1 MTDITKIWKEA
12 LNNLA
17 ANPQVTTVGYD
28 VWIKNLEPYCID
40 SSEFI
45 LVAPSQ
51 SAKRIAT
58 DNYLSKIYEAVK
70 LVNPMVMG
78 VVVIT
83 EDEKDKYK
91 ASVSTEQKKEST
103 QDNAVVDGLAMVSRY
118 TFDNFVVGPSN
129 QFVHAAARAVA
140 ESPGSKYNPLFIY
153 GGVGLGKTHLMHAIG
168 NYVKEQKPKFR
179 VLYVSADYFVN
190 ELVDTI
196 RNSQDREQ
204 NKAFRDKY
212 RNADLLMIDDVQGIV
227 GKSGTQEAMFHIFND
242 LFQNGKQIVM
252 TSDRPPRE
260 FDKIEERLKT
270 RFEWGLIAD
279 ISAPDIETR
288 IAILQKK
295 AEQDDNYVPDDVLR
309 FIASKVESNI
319 REMEGL
325 YLKVVFYSEL
335 IGKEISMETAREA
348 LKDYIDETTY
358 TVDVDA
364 IISATCD
371 FFNVKKDDLCGK
383 CRAKEIAEPRMICM
397 YLICDMLE
405 LPLTAIG
412 EAIGGRDHTTVIH
425 ARDKIENLIK
435 KDEKKRTQVKDL
447 RDRILKR

>member
-1 MTDITKIWKEA
+1 MTDINKIWNES
-12 LNNLA
+12 LEHLST
-17 ANPQVTTVGYD
+17 QVSAVSYD

-40 SSEFI
+40 SSEFV

-51 SAKRIAT
+51 SAKRIAN
-58 DNYLSKIYEAVK
+58 DNYLSKIYESVK

-83 EDEKDKYK
+83 EDEKDKYRT
-91 ASVSTEQKKEST
+91 SVKPAEKVEVSSDVKVEE
-103 QDNAVVDGLAMVSRY
+103 GLSMVAKY
-118 TFDNFVVGPSN
+118 TFENFVVGPSN

-140 ESPGSKYNPLFIY
+140 ESPGGKYNPLFIY

-168 NYVKEQKPKFR
+168 NFVKAERPNFR
-179 VLYVSADYFVN
+179 VIYVSAEHLTN

-196 RNSQDREQ
+196 RNSQDRER
-204 NKAFRDKY
+204 NKQFRDKY
-212 RNADLLMIDDVQGIV
+212 RNADLLMIDDVQYIA
-227 GKSGTQEAMFHIFND
+227 GKAGTQEALFHIFND
-242 LFQNGKQIVM
+242 LFQNGKQIIM

-260 FDKIEERLKT
+260 FDKIEDRLKT

-295 AEQDDNYVPDDVLR
+295 AEQDDNYVPGDVLR

-335 IGKEISMETAREA
+335 IGKQISMETAREA
-348 LKDYIDETTY
+348 LKDYIDDNTY
-358 TVDVDA
+358 TVDVDT
-364 IISATCD
+364 IIDATCD
-371 FFNVKKDDLCGK
+371 FFRVKRDDLCGK
-383 CRAKEIAEPRMICM
+383 RRNKEIVEPRMICM

-405 LPLTAIG
+405 LPLMAIG
-412 EAIGGRDHTTVIH
+412 AAIGGRDYTTVIH
-425 ARDKIENLIK
+425 ARDKVESLIK
-435 KDEKKRTQVKDL
+435 KDEKKRIQVKDL
-447 RDRILKR
+447 KDRILKR

>member
-1 MTDITKIWKEA
+1 MADVNKIWKEA
-12 LNNLA
+12 LLNIE
-17 ANPQVTTVGYD
+17 ANPDIPTVSYD

-40 SSEFI
+40 SGEFV
-45 LVAPSQ
+45 LVAS
-51 SAKRIAT
+51 STMTKNIAT
-58 DNYLSKIYEAVK
+58 DNYLAKIYEALKV
-70 LVNPMVMG
+70 VYPMVLG
-78 VVVIT
+78 AVIIT
-83 EDEKDKYK
+83 EDEKEKYK
-91 ASVSTEQKKEST
+91 SSVSVQQGKEQET
-103 QDNAVVDGLAMVSRY
+103 AQPGGLNIVSRF
-118 TFDNFVVGPSN
+118 TFDNYVVGPSN
-129 QFVHAAARAVA
+129 QFVYAAARAVA
-140 ESPGSKYNPLFIY
+140 ENPGNKYNPLFIY

-168 NYVKEQKPKFR
+168 NYVKQEKPNYR

-196 RNSQDREQ
+196 RNSQDREH
-204 NKAFRDKY
+204 NKAFREKY
-212 RNADLLMIDDVQGIV
+212 RNADVLMIDDVQGIV

-242 LFQNGKQIVM
+242 LFQNGKQIIM
-252 TSDRPPRE
+252 TSDRPPKE

-295 AEQDDNYVPDDVLR
+295 AEQDDNYVPGDVLR

-335 IGKEISMETAREA
+335 IGKDISMETAREA
-348 LKDYIDETTY
+348 LKDYIDESTY

-364 IISATCD
+364 IIDTTCD
-371 FFNVKKDDLCGK
+371 FFRVKREDLCGK
-383 CRAKEIAEPRMICM
+383 SRAKEIAEPRMICM
-397 YLICDMLE
+397 YLICDMLD

-425 ARDKIENLIK
+425 ARDKIENLVK
-435 KDEKKRTQVKDL
+435 KDERKKIQVKDL
-447 RDRILKR
+447 KDRILKR

>member
-1 MTDITKIWKEA
+1 MTDINKIWDES
-12 LNNLA
+12 LEHLST
-17 ANPQVTTVGYD
+17 QVSAVSYD

-40 SSEFI
+40 SSEFV

-51 SAKRIAT
+51 SAKRIAN
-58 DNYLSKIYEAVK
+58 DNYISKIYESIK

-83 EDEKDKYK
+83 EDEKEKYRSSVK
-91 ASVSTEQKKEST
+91 APEKKES
-103 QDNAVVDGLAMVSRY
+103 DSEVKVDEGLSMVAKY
-118 TFDNFVVGPSN
+118 TFENFVVGPSN

-140 ESPGSKYNPLFIY
+140 ESPGGKYNPLFIY

-168 NYVKEQKPKFR
+168 NCVKSERPDYR
-179 VLYVSADYFVN
+179 VIYVSAEHLTN

-196 RNSQDREQ
+196 RNSQDRER
-204 NKAFRDKY
+204 NKQFRDKY
-212 RNADLLMIDDVQGIV
+212 RNADLLMIDDVQYIA
-227 GKSGTQEAMFHIFND
+227 GKAGTQETLFHIFND

-252 TSDRPPRE
+252 TSDRPPKD

-270 RFEWGLIAD
+270 RFEWGLLAD

-288 IAILQKK
+288 IAILEKK
-295 AEQDDNYVPDDVLR
+295 AEQDDNYVPSEVLR

-335 IGKEISMETAREA
+335 VGKQISMETAREA
-348 LKDYIDETTY
+348 LKDYIDDNTY
-358 TVDVDA
+358 TVDVDT
-364 IISATCD
+364 IIDATCD
-371 FFNVKKDDLCGK
+371 FFRVRREDLCGK
-383 CRAKEIAEPRMICM
+383 RRNKEIVEPRMICM

-405 LPLTAIG
+405 LPLMAIG
-412 EAIGGRDHTTVIH
+412 AAIGGRDYTTVIH
-425 ARDKIENLIK
+425 ARDKVEGLIRV
-435 KDEKKRTQVKDL
+435 DEKKRTQVKDL
-447 RDRILKR
+447 KDRILKR